1 MLICR
6 RDLTIQVLIPSTI
19 SRVTDAEGGTCIWL
33 LWAMQEMTVL
43 ASLGCS
49 PVIMRTLVTSEPT
62 LTVFIKSDNIRREEA
77 ALEVHK

>member
-1 MLICR
+1 MGNFLFESNSVYS
-6 RDLTIQVLIPSTI
+6 TVLIPSTM

-43 ASLGCS
+43 ASLCCS

-62 LTVFIKSDNIRREEA
+62 LTVYKNED
-77 ALEVHK
+77 